1 MGEPAD
7 TGRLLVLQHIDCE
20 PPAAYGDELLARGI
34 PADTVNL
41 HAGEPLPDWRG
52 YAGIIAMGGPMGTYD
67 EDVHPWLAAEKR
79 QIEQAVREGM
89 PFWGVCLGAQLLAAS
104 LGARVYPGPQPEVG
118 VLAVR
123 LTPEASGDP
132 VFGGAPAVFEALQW
146 HGDTYELPQRAVRL
160 AGSELYEQQ
169 AFVFQRAY
177 ALQFHIEVSASLLSE
192 WTAVPEYAAS
202 LAAVPGPDP
211 AAELLAQ
218 VRRAQDESVALARS
232 LFSRWLERVAGLGS
246 APS

>member
-1 MGEPAD
+1 MARG
-7 TGRLLVLQHIDCE
+7 HIRA
-20 PPAAYGDELLARGI
+20 PAASGEAR
-34 PADTVNL
+34 
-41 HAGEPLPDWRG
+41 
-52 YAGIIAMGGPMGTYD
+52 
-67 EDVHPWLAAEKR
+67 
-79 QIEQAVREGM
+79 
-89 PFWGVCLGAQLLAAS
+89 
-104 LGARVYPGPQPEVG
+104 
-118 VLAVR
+118 
-123 LTPEASGDP
+123 
-132 VFGGAPAVFEALQW
+132 
-146 HGDTYELPQRAVRL
+146 
-160 AGSELYEQQ
+160 GSELYEQQ

-218 VRRAQDESVALARS
+218 VRRAHDESVALARS